1 MQFVSFEGRGRS
13 LTVLFCIA
21 AAAIVAFFA
30 VSMFKD
36 TALVRDSVTEEVA
49 ISGKTDGNCVV
60 DTTDLVMSSKTISN
74 CDLEV
79 GTKVTAKYK
88 KGLST
93 AELVLP

>member
-1 MQFVSFEGRGRS
+1 MSLEGRSRN

-21 AAAIVAFFA
+21 AVAIVAFFA
-30 VSMFKD
+30 VSMFKG
-36 TALVRDSVTEEVA
+36 TALVRDSVTEDVT
-49 ISGKTDGNCVV
+49 IIGKANGNCVIDTV
-60 DTTDLVMSSKTISN
+60 DPVMSSKTVSN

-93 AELVLP
+93 AELASP

>member
-1 MQFVSFEGRGRS
+1 MSLEGRSRN
-13 LTVLFCIA
+13 LTVLFCIVA
-21 AAAIVAFFA
+21 VAIVAFFA

-36 TALVRDSVTEEVA
+36 TTLVRDSVTEDVT
-49 ISGKTDGNCVV
+49 IIGKTNGNCVIDTV
-60 DTTDLVMSSKTISN
+60 DPVMSSKTVSN

-93 AELVLP
+93 AELVSP